1 MPTRTTPSCP
11 TVRFRSLTLIGFTF
25 IGLTVSLR
33 AQAPTPPA
41 GEKAV
46 CSTGGCSQA
55 DLESSSAIIDA
66 SAVSS
71 STSTICGQIGAA
83 YGELPPAGG
92 VIDARGVP
100 GQSGLSLICKSNETP
115 WSTLKTIPPATIL
128 LPVGTITMS
137 LSWVLPNQTRLIG
150 VGTGTT
156 NCPLGTCY
164 ATTITNSST
173 TGYMLTMGSSSF
185 CASGCTGI
193 TIENLT
199 LTTSSTN
206 VGGIQNQYAGQGSY
220 VSHVGMNGVQGIGL
234 QVTNP
239 SSGPVYSQ
247 NSGPYSDISFNVSG
261 GTAKTT
267 CIQILN
273 VGGTKGI
280 HRITCNSG
288 NTSAQAAIELDSS
301 SNSVEDVLITGFQ
314 DGILIGANGSAQ
326 GNSII
331 NVTDATPSTQD
342 EATIYISSN
351 YTVTDLSIT
360 GINNSCSGTGCH
372 SYTLVDN
379 VGQINLL
386 ATTDPNLG
394 MYVIGSNSAG
404 FAFGRFT
411 TSPSAPSWTVG
422 SLAPSPKSPCTRGS
436 IYSNTGGSPG
446 SLWVCALLSGVA
458 TWQVVLASE

>member
-1 MPTRTTPSCP
+1 
-11 TVRFRSLTLIGFTF
+11 
-25 IGLTVSLR
+25 
-33 AQAPTPPA
+33 
-41 GEKAV
+41 
-46 CSTGGCSQA
+46 
-55 DLESSSAIIDA
+55 
-66 SAVSS
+66 
-71 STSTICGQIGAA
+71 
-83 YGELPPAGG
+83 
-92 VIDARGVP
+92 
-100 GQSGLSLICKSNETP
+100 
-115 WSTLKTIPPATIL
+115 
-128 LPVGTITMS
+128 
-137 LSWVLPNQTRLIG
+137 
-150 VGTGTT
+150 
-156 NCPLGTCY
+156 
-164 ATTITNSST
+164 
-173 TGYMLTMGSSSF
+173 
-185 CASGCTGI
+185 
-193 TIENLT
+193 
-199 LTTSSTN
+199 
-206 VGGIQNQYAGQGSY
+206 
-220 VSHVGMNGVQGIGL
+220 MNGVQGIGL

-314 DGILIGANGSAQ
+314 DGILIGANGIAQ